1 MESPPLNSGF
11 EKETAYFEHITIPP
25 GQSFLWRMDDY
36 PWRRIVWNYHP
47 EFEIHLI
54 RHSSGLAYVGDYIGG
69 FNAGQL
75 VLVGSNLPH
84 NWITP
89 FIGDQKLTA
98 RDIVVQF
105 NPERI
110 TRGAAD
116 FPEIAALT
124 DLFRNAANGLEFSG
138 ETALRGAAMLE
149 EMGKHSGLVALSMLF
164 DLLATLAAS
173 TEYRK
178 LASPQFV
185 DQFRPGSE
193 TERARLDLALDYIQ
207 RNFLDRPTCADVAAI
222 IGMSES
228 AFSRFFKAQTGNTYS
243 DHLSSLRIWTA
254 QKRLAETEVPITDI
268 CFEAGFNNISNFNR
282 IFLRAAGMTP
292 SKYRNAARKR
302 HASPPGF

>member
-69 FNAGQL
+69 FNAGHL

-110 TRGAAD
+110 ARGAAD

-138 ETALRGAAMLE
+138 ETALRAAAMLE

-164 DLLATLAAS
+164 GLLATLAAS

-185 DQFRPGSE
+185 DHFRPGSE
-193 TERARLDLALDYIQ
+193 IERARLDLALDYIQ

-302 HASPPGF
+302 HASPPRF